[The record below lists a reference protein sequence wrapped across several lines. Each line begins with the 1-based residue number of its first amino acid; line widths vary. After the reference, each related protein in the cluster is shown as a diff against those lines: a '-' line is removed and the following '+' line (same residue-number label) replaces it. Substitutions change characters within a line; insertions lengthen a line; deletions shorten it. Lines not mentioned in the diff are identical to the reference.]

1 MSSRCPCTSGLP
13 LEACCGRVL
22 ADHAAAT
29 TPEQLMRSRFS
40 AFALGDAEHLLRTWH
55 ASTRPAT
62 LDLDETIRWTRLDVE
77 RTDTALV
84 EFTAFYRGAD
94 GPGKQHETSRFVRED
109 DLWFY
114 LDGVSLI

>member
-40 AFALGDAEHLLRTWH
+40 AFALGDAEQLLRTWH

-114 LDGVSLI
+114 LDGVSLA